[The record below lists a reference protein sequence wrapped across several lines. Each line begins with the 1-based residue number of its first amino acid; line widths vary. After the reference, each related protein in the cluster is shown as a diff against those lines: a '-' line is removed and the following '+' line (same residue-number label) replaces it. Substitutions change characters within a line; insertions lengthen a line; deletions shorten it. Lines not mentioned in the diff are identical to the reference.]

1 MGGASRAQSSDTD
14 CSVLEQTC
22 CLQGFVLHLPGL
34 RTIKLEH
41 PGEQG
46 KSYLGASPTAAS
58 ADPAGCTCLLQTP
71 AREAVLAINSL
82 AVLGVYYHCSF
93 PKTEAASPELGL
105 LACPRVPFACD
116 IFSIIGTDQMRCL
129 LLLSQH

>member
-14 CSVLEQTC
+14 CSVLERTH

-46 KSYLGASPTAAS
+46 KSYLGASASSPQLPLQILLAAS
-58 ADPAGCTCLLQTP
+58 ACCRHLLM
-71 AREAVLAINSL
+71 
-82 AVLGVYYHCSF
+82 
-93 PKTEAASPELGL
+93 K
-105 LACPRVPFACD
+105 
-116 IFSIIGTDQMRCL
+116 
-129 LLLSQH
+129 QHWL